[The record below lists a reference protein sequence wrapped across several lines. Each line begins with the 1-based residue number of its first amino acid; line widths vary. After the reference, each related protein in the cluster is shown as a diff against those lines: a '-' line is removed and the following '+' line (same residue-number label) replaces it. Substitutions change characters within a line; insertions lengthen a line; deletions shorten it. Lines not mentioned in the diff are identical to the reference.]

1 VVVVSASYTEQVA
14 FPASPS
20 PRWWRGPVRV
30 AAAAW
35 SGVLAGAIIGIHW
48 HLAGVVGVL
57 LGLAVAA
64 AVLAVPLQRYRS
76 EPLELAVAGGEL
88 RLAQGRRTARVPVAD
103 IRRTHVLIA
112 AGAGRKPVGYGPVF
126 GRGLRWVWEIPD
138 PALGVVRIDR
148 GRGGLDLDVATA
160 SPHALVDALRAAG
173 AR

>member
-1 VVVVSASYTEQVA
+1 
-14 FPASPS
+14 
-20 PRWWRGPVRV
+20 VRV

-35 SGVLAGAIIGIHW
+35 SGVLAGGIVGIHW

-57 LGLAVAA
+57 LGVAVAGV
-64 AVLAVPLQRYRS
+64 VLAVPLQRYRS
-76 EPLELAVAGGEL
+76 EPLELTVADGAL
-88 RLAQGRRTARVPVAD
+88 RLAQGRRTTRVPVSD
-103 IRRTHVLIA
+103 MRRTHVLVE

-126 GRGLRWVWEIPD
+126 GRGLRWVWEVPD

-160 SPHALVDALRAAG
+160 APAALVDALRAAG